1 MGRRDIRNKEAKK
14 PKKDAKRNQPII
26 SEVISTPPI
35 EVEVIKKRRKR
46 EEEEE

>member
-1 MGRRDIRNKEAKK
+1 MGSRDIRNRETKK
-14 PKKDAKRNQPII
+14 PKKDAKKRLPATSEMVPTQPA
-26 SEVISTPPI
+26 